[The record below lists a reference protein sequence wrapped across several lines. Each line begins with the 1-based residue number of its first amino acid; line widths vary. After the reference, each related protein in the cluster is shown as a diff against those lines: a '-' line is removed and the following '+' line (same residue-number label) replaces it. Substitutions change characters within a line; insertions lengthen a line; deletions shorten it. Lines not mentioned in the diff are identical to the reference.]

1 MIYYNGTK
9 KVDKVNYLC
18 FKNDLGKTVDIPV
31 DDTVMRLMQMY
42 LDKLQPPMPKTVER
56 GNDEDSL

>member
-9 KVDKVNYLC
+9 KRDKVQYLC
-18 FKNDLGKTVDIPV
+18 FKNDLGQSVEIPV
-31 DDTVMRLMQMY
+31 DDTVLRLMEMY
-42 LDKLQPPMPKTVER
+42 LDKLQPPKPKIVER

>member
-9 KVDKVNYLC
+9 KRDNIDYLC
-18 FKNDLGKTVDIPV
+18 FKNDLGESVDVPVDKTVLK
-31 DDTVMRLMQMY
+31 LMEMY
-42 LDKLQPPMPKTVER
+42 LDKLQPPKPKPVER